1 MPTSLFIKY
10 LLMTNIS
17 EEQFATLIAPI
28 LFALL
33 ISQYSS
39 TNKILIKIRNSYGFL
54 LMTKGITIL
63 QTDCSSFVCWDNYS
77 VCSTNIISVKIR
89 KQYGFL
95 VGTVQNGLIHLY
107 ELNSTDGLNNRTLDG
122 ILRSSLTIF
131 IMIKPLHKGNIL
143 LHLKHA
149 SR

>member
-1 MPTSLFIKY
+1 MPTSLLITY

-39 TNKILIKIRNSYGFL
+39 TNKILIKIRNSNGFL
-54 LMTKGITIL
+54 LMTKRITIS
-63 QTDCSSFVCWDNYS
+63 QTDCSSFVSWDNYS
-77 VCSTNIISVKIR
+77 VHSTNIISVKIR
-89 KQYGFL
+89 KQYEFL
-95 VGTVQNGLIHLY
+95 AGTVQNGLIYLY

-122 ILRSSLTIF
+122 ILRSSLT
-131 IMIKPLHKGNIL
+131 
-143 LHLKHA
+143 
-149 SR
+149 